1 MIDALAEAINDY
13 KGGVVLVSHDMRLIS
28 QVAKEIWII
37 DKGVRKFDGDIRD
50 FKMELRKQLHLDE
63 SNAKLARSKT
73 VSASDDNNGKLAR
86 SKTVPASDAPA
97 PPKAHAVFPP
107 MAPPV
112 PQPAPLG
119 EKADNGP
126 EQSHAVRYIPPA
138 LRRQTDAQHTD
149 DWEGQREPPSV
160 QHLKGDGSW

>member
-50 FKMELRKQLHLDE
+50 FKMELRKQLHLDD
-63 SNAKLARSKT
+63 SNAKLAKSKT
-73 VSASDDNNGKLAR
+73 AS
-86 SKTVPASDAPA
+86 ASDAPT
-97 PPKAHAVFPP
+97 PKSHAVFPP
-107 MAPPV
+107 MAPPA
-112 PQPAPLG
+112 PQPAPFG
-119 EKADNGP
+119 ETSDNRP
-126 EQSHAVRYIPPA
+126 QQSHGVRYIPPA

-149 DWEGQREPPSV
+149 DWEEQRGPPIV
-160 QHLKGDGSW
+160 QPREGDAW